1 MADIF
6 RTSDGVALHVADSG
20 PAGAPL
26 TVVLAHGW
34 TSDLRV
40 WDEVVPLLTPHARVL
55 RYDHRGHGR
64 SGPAPRGS
72 ATLPRLSTDLAELLA
87 ERVPTGEV
95 VLVGHSM
102 GGMTMMSLA
111 ETHPDVVA
119 SLAGA
124 VFVST
129 SAAEMDQLTF
139 GLPRPLVRAV
149 MKRRGKPR
157 AHASAAAVVEGMNTR
172 VDHDAATPDTATP
185 EVAAPEIA
193 GEPVLVDRAAPRVGK
208 VQEVANLAF
217 LRWLV
222 FGSVFRMVDVR
233 AVADQLGRSH
243 RGTIGGLQRDIL
255 RHHSRVPALD
265 AYQAVRTQ
273 VLVGEA
279 DRVTPLEH
287 AHVIARALPDT
298 EFVRYPGAG
307 HMLPY
312 ERAPELANRVLRLV
326 RSATRAPQHTV

>member
-6 RTSDGVALHVADSG
+6 RTSDGVALNVVDTG
-20 PAGAPL
+20 PEDAPT

-40 WDEVVPLLTPHARVL
+40 WDEVVAHLAPHVRVL

-64 SGPAPRGS
+64 SAAAPRGS
-72 ATLPRLSTDLAELLA
+72 ATLPRLSTDLAELIA
-87 ERVPTGEV
+87 ARVPTGEV
-95 VLVGHSM
+95 VVVGHSM

-111 ETHPDVVA
+111 ETHPDLVA
-119 SLAGA
+119 HLAGA
-124 VFVST
+124 MFIST
-129 SAAEMDQLTF
+129 SAAEMATLTF
-139 GLPRPLVRAV
+139 GLPRPVVKAF
-149 MKRRGKPR
+149 MNRRSR
-157 AHASAAAVVEGMNTR
+157 STSR
-172 VDHDAATPDTATP
+172 STTTTAPADDPTTD
-185 EVAAPEIA
+185 
-193 GEPVLVDRAAPRVGK
+193 LVDREPPKASRA
-208 VQEVANLAF
+208 QALASLAF

-222 FGSVFRMVDVR
+222 FGSTFRLVDVR
-233 AVADQLGRSH
+233 AAADQLARAH
-243 RGTIGGLQRDIL
+243 KGTVGGLQRDIL
-255 RHHSRVPALD
+255 RNHSRVPALA
-265 AYQAVRTQ
+265 AYKAVRTQ

-312 ERAPELANRVLRLV
+312 ERNREVAARILRLV
-326 RSATRAPQHTV
+326 AKAEGKVPQAVV

>member
-6 RTSDGVALHVADSG
+6 RTSDDVALNVVDTG
-20 PAGAPL
+20 PEDAPT

-40 WDEVVPLLTPHARVL
+40 WDEVVAHLVPHVRVL

-64 SGPAPRGS
+64 SAAAPRGS
-72 ATLPRLSTDLAELLA
+72 ATLPRLSTDLAELIA
-87 ERVPTGEV
+87 DRVPTGEV
-95 VLVGHSM
+95 VVVGHSM

-111 ETHPDVVA
+111 ETHPDLVA
-119 SLAGA
+119 RLAGA
-124 VFVST
+124 MFVST
-129 SAAEMDQLTF
+129 SAAEMSELTF
-139 GLPRPLVRAV
+139 GLPRPVVKAF
-149 MKRRGKPR
+149 MNRRPR
-157 AHASAAAVVEGMNTR
+157 SRSHSMTTGAVVEGLNTT
-172 VDHDAATPDTATP
+172 AATDDPTTDLA
-185 EVAAPEIA
+185 
-193 GEPVLVDRAAPRVGK
+193 DRLPPKASRA
-208 VQEVANLAF
+208 QEVASLAF

-222 FGSVFRMVDVR
+222 FGSKFRLVDVR
-233 AVADQLGRSH
+233 ATADQLARAH
-243 RGTIGGLQRDIL
+243 KGTVGGLQRDIL
-255 RHHSRVPALD
+255 RNHSRVPALS
-265 AYQAVRTQ
+265 AYKAVRTQ

-312 ERAPELANRVLRLV
+312 ERNREVAARILRLV
-326 RSATRAPQHTV
+326 AKADGKVPQAVV